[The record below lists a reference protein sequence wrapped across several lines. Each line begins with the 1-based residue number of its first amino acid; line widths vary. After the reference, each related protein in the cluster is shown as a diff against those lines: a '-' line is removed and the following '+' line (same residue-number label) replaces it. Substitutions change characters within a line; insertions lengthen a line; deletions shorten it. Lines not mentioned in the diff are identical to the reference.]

1 MTSPPKFP
9 PSEDCR
15 SRLKGAPRAVTVK
28 HVTERP
34 AERERR
40 RLRAEYKR
48 SERRA
53 WEAQLPLTLADLR
66 ALLDHLDTELG
77 VRGCDHTFAATEA
90 WLAAHEHDVE
100 RVIEGL
106 RTLGG
111 GCDCEVLA
119 NVDPE
124 THV

>member
-1 MTSPPKFP
+1 M
-9 PSEDCR
+9 
-15 SRLKGAPRAVTVK
+15 
-28 HVTERP
+28 TERP
-34 AERERR
+34 AEGERR

-53 WEAQLPLTLADLR
+53 WEAQLPLTLAGLS
-66 ALLDHLDTELG
+66 ALLDPLDTELG
-77 VRGCDHTFAATEA
+77 VRGCDHTFTATEA
-90 WLAAHEHDVE
+90 WLAAREHDLA

-119 NVDPE
+119 NIDPE